1 MPAAR
6 CYDDS
11 RPLTIAIN
19 GVADSEGHLSWKPVS
34 QEKSR
39 PRLREAPA
47 PQSEGP
53 IEKAC
58 LICPSNL
65 VELLHV
71 ACVEPID
78 ERSRIER
85 SEEHTSELQSLM
97 RNSYAVFCL
106 KKK

>member
-65 VELLHV
+65 IELLHV
-71 ACVEPID
+71 ACVEPHD
-78 ERSRIER
+78 ERSRLEEIGRAPCRER
-85 SEEHTSELQSLM
+85 VCQYVLISGV
-97 RNSYAVFCL
+97 A
-106 KKK
+106 